1 MKLFRHRRVV
11 LGSVVL
17 QGTIPHLEF
26 TIEVQSNDLTYHQQ
40 YSKKQEVIHQ
50 LITFLHGSEGLGYR
64 RISKKMNE
72 WGITTQRGKNWL
84 PQSVHSVLKKKRL
97 RDTRVEDVRNK
108 QHPIKMSK
116 MSLVYH
122 TFD

>member
-1 MKLFRHRRVV
+1 
-11 LGSVVL
+11 
-17 QGTIPHLEF
+17 
-26 TIEVQSNDLTYHQQ
+26 
-40 YSKKQEVIHQ
+40 
-50 LITFLHGSEGLGYR
+50 
-64 RISKKMNE
+64 MNE

>member
-1 MKLFRHRRVV
+1 MSSGVV
-11 LGSVVL
+11 

-26 TIEVQSNDLTYHQQ
+26 TIEVQSNNLTHHQK
-40 YSKKQEVIHQ
+40 YSKKQEVIHE
-50 LITFLHGSEGLGYR
+50 LITFLHSSEGLGYR